1 MAEFDID
8 AMKDRF
14 RMRAD
19 AVRERGIPPLEG
31 SARRR
36 FIEQAEQDYTDFSLL
51 AAADWEVA
59 DGALVLRIPLGG
71 GGGD

>member
-1 MAEFDID
+1 MAEFDVD

-31 SARRR
+31 TARRQ
-36 FIEQAEQDYTDFSLL
+36 FIEQAEQDFTDYAML
-51 AAADWEVA
+51 AAAEWRVDE
-59 DGALVLRIPLGG
+59 GHLVLRIPLGSDG
-71 GGGD
+71 